1 LSQVGFFF
9 GLSCL
14 NAFFCRSGGSALVS
28 VQNNLVATFT
38 NFSMTFIFSTRV
50 LQPDGSSRHQVYNV
64 SSGEFTNHI
73 AVTAT
78 FDAEVMISNITMDYS
93 IMPWTN
99 MKHVSNLAFYG
110 LQRGTP
116 KASNSIF
123 TPLPRIA
130 AIASNYQN
138 LIFRYYKK
146 QDWLL
151 GVIGGSAFLIYLSLW
166 LVCHCINQSS
176 FRVNAAQ

>member
-1 LSQVGFFF
+1 
-9 GLSCL
+9 
-14 NAFFCRSGGSALVS
+14 
-28 VQNNLVATFT
+28 
-38 NFSMTFIFSTRV
+38 MTFIFSTRV